1 METQGGL
8 YVPAGKERH
17 VFKAPAPRP
26 SVLGNIRET
35 FVRTCDITSPFGT
48 STCVQFPEL
57 WLLLSILM
65 SRNVCLRS

>member
-26 SVLGNIRET
+26 SLLGNIRES
-35 FVRTCDITSPFGT
+35 FVKTGDSTPPSAV
-48 STCVQFPEL
+48 STCVLFPEL
-57 WLLLSILM
+57 KFASEL
-65 SRNVCLRS
+65 